1 MRIVQSC
8 RLFADVR
15 FKILVTLYL
24 MMYKV
29 KCCYAVESPVQAHP
43 PRRGSLRL
51 RLATRSAHVEEVS
64 RSDGPSSNAGEEIQ
78 TRDSQ
83 RSRRCTY
90 TYMYS
95 SVRAGV
101 CTPCCTMLH
110 NTVRFDAP
118 RAHVYLCALHRT
130 RGTFNSLM
138 LTWTLC
144 YVFLYTHRSYVQF
157 KFFNTF

>member
-1 MRIVQSC
+1 
-8 RLFADVR
+8 
-15 FKILVTLYL
+15 

-118 RAHVYLCALHRT
+118 RAHVYLCALHRS
-130 RGTFNSLM
+130 RGAFGGLM
-138 LTWTLC
+138 PT
-144 YVFLYTHRSYVQF
+144 
-157 KFFNTF
+157 